1 MLRAPNSDPSWPLFH
16 RDRRGVL
23 YGGMTRHST
32 GTQRGWA
39 LATDIFPLANSNEA
53 GGLGP
58 VANAC
63 RVQEAIMT
71 HAAADAR

>member
-1 MLRAPNSDPSWPLFH
+1 MLRPPNSDPRWPLLH

-23 YGGMTRHST
+23 YGGMTRHSL
-32 GTQRGWA
+32 GEKPSWA
-39 LATDIFPLANSNEA
+39 LAADIFPLANSNEA